1 MADHI
6 FLVMELPNDKDER
19 PIMHGA
25 FEDCYAAMYL
35 FGIVANELRS
45 RAGGKTHLS
54 FYTGPDDVARVEIES
69 GEYNRH
75 CVVVERIRLNRR
87 PEP

>member
-1 MADHI
+1 MNHI
-6 FLVMELPNDKDER
+6 FLVMELPYDKDER

-25 FEDCYAAMYL
+25 FEDCYGAMYL
-35 FGIVANELRS
+35 FGIIANELRS
-45 RAGGKTHLS
+45 RAGGKVTLS

-75 CVVVERIRLNRR
+75 ALVVERVSFNRR